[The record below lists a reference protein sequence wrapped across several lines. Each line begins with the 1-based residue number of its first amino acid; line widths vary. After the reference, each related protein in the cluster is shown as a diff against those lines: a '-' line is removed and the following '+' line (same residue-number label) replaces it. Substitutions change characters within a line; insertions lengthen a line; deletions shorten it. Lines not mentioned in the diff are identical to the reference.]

1 MNAKRVIATVGL
13 ALSGLGVWSADAGAN
28 ETCQQGPVP
37 VGQQLQCNMPFTGY
51 IATASASSTR
61 LVLSQNAGDG
71 SPTFTTSIAFDEFGD
86 VLGSL
91 TITQPNES
99 DSRDE
104 IGIVTFDLQMVA
116 DDD

>member
-13 ALSGLGVWSADAGAN
+13 ALSGLGVWNGDAGAF
-28 ETCQQGPVP
+28 ERCIQDPVP
-37 VGQQLQCNMPFTGY
+37 VGQQLQCNLVFTGY
-51 IATASASSTR
+51 IATASSSSTH

-71 SPTFTTSIAFDEFGD
+71 SPTFTTSIAFDANGD
-86 VLGSL
+86 SLGGL

-99 DSRDE
+99 DSLDTS
-104 IGIVTFDLQMVA
+104 GIVTFDLQVVA